1 MSVTAVDIVRL
12 LKTDPPSQPI
22 FPRLSSGPRKM
33 EAEQVARNQRGRL
46 QGAMVEAVARHGFH
60 DTTLR
65 ELVGLAGV
73 SKSTFYEHFENKQ
86 DCFLATLDY
95 IALEVARRTDN
106 AFDRPGDL
114 RERMTAG
121 VTTLLTVIAEEQGA
135 ASLVTVESLTL
146 GAAAVPHRERSAA
159 HFQELIRRVFEES
172 GSQAVTEMTVRG
184 IIAGIRNTAYHHLR
198 EGRGAELPAA
208 APGIVEWILCFDRP
222 AGEIAR
228 SAAQAATRPAKRPPA
243 APEPDPDLLDKRE
256 RIACAATEQAFER
269 GYEALS
275 IPGIASAAGVSNQTF
290 YDNFPGKQEA
300 FLAGF
305 DRIAQETM
313 EMVAAA
319 AAAEKPGPEAVG
331 AGLRALLE
339 RAAEDELFARLAF
352 FELPMAGP
360 AGLDRAD
367 RTLGGFASLFGPQAA
382 PEDSE
387 APPVMLKAI
396 SGGTWAVVQHEI
408 AEGRRE
414 QLPQVAPEVVEFAL
428 AAFG

>member
-1 MSVTAVDIVRL
+1 M
-12 LKTDPPSQPI
+12 
-22 FPRLSSGPRKM
+22 
-33 EAEQVARNQRGRL
+33 ARNQRGRL
-46 QGAMVEAVARHGFH
+46 QGAMVEAVARHGFT

-65 ELVGLAGV
+65 ELVSLAGV

-86 DCFLATLDY
+86 DCFLSTLDY
-95 IALEVARRTDN
+95 IALEVGRRTDD

-121 VTTLLTVIAEEQGA
+121 VTTLLTVIAEEQAA

-146 GAAAVPHRERSAA
+146 GAAAVPHRERAAA

-172 GSQAVTEMTVRG
+172 GSARAIPALTVRG

-198 EGRGAELPAA
+198 EGRGGELPAA
-208 APGIVEWILCFDRP
+208 APPIVEWILCFDRP
-222 AGEIAR
+222 VGEIAG
-228 SAAQAATRPAKRPPA
+228 SAARAAARPSKRPPA
-243 APEPDPDLLDKRE
+243 TPEPDPDSLDKRE
-256 RIACAATEQAFER
+256 RIVCAATELAFER

-275 IPGIASAAGVSNQTF
+275 IPGIAAAAGVSNQTF

-313 EMVAAA
+313 EVVAAA
-319 AAAEKPGPEAVG
+319 AAAEEPGPEAVG

-339 RAAEDELFARLAF
+339 QAAEDELFARLAF

-360 AGLDRAD
+360 GGLDRAD
-367 RTLGGFASLFGPQAA
+367 RTLGGFTSLFGPQAVPDDA
-382 PEDSE
+382 E

-396 SGGTWAVVQHEI
+396 TGGTWAVIQHEI

-414 QLPQVAPEVVEFAL
+414 QLPQLAPEVVEFAL
-428 AAFG
+428 APFG

>member
-1 MSVTAVDIVRL
+1 
-12 LKTDPPSQPI
+12 
-22 FPRLSSGPRKM
+22 M

-46 QGAMVEAVARHGFH
+46 QGAMVEAVARHGFA

-65 ELVGLAGV
+65 ELVTLAGV

-86 DCFLATLDY
+86 DCFLATFDY
-95 IALEVARRTDN
+95 IGLEVERRVDE
-106 AFDRPGDL
+106 AVDWPSDL
-114 RERMTAG
+114 REKIAAG
-121 VTTLLTVIAEEQGA
+121 IAAAFDVIAEEQAA

-146 GAAAVPHRERSAA
+146 GAAAVPHRERASA
-159 HFQELIRRVFEES
+159 HFEELIRRSFDES
-172 GSQAVTEMTVRG
+172 PSPHRVTALTVRG
-184 IIAGIRNTAYHHLR
+184 IVAGIRNTAYHHLR
-198 EGRGAELPAA
+198 EGRGGELPAA
-208 APGIVEWILCFDRP
+208 AAPIVEWILCFDRP

-228 SAAQAATRPAKRPPA
+228 SAAGAAARPSQRPPA
-243 APEPDPDLLDKRE
+243 TSEPEPDSLDKRE
-256 RIACAATEQAFER
+256 RIVRAATELAFER

-275 IPGIASAAGVSNQTF
+275 IPGIATAAGVSNQTF
-290 YDNFPGKQEA
+290 YDHFPGKEEA

-305 DRIAQETM
+305 DRIAQEKL
-313 EMVAAA
+313 EVVAAA

-339 RAAEDELFARLAF
+339 QAAEDEPFARLAF

-360 AGLDRAD
+360 AGLDQAD
-367 RTLGGFASLFGPQAA
+367 RTMGGFTSLFGPQAM
-382 PEDSE
+382 PEDAE

-396 SGGTWAVVQHEI
+396 GGGTWAVVQHEI

-414 QLPQVAPEVVEFAL
+414 QLPQLAPEVVEFAL